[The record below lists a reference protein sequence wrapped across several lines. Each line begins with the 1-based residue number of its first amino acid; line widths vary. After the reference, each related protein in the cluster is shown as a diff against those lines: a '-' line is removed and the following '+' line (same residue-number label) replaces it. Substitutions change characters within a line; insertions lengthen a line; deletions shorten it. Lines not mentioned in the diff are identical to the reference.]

1 MSTQALVLY
10 RKYRPRRF
18 SEVAGQEWT
27 VQALRQAVAQGK
39 TVHAYLFAGPRGTG
53 KTTVARILAKA
64 VNCQRPQEGE
74 PCNTCTPCRAI
85 DQGDPFLLVELD
97 AASHRGIE
105 DVRTIREA
113 VLTMGQGTGRYRVY
127 ILDEAHMLTNE
138 AFNALLKTLEEPPP
152 YVKFILCT
160 TEAYRLPP
168 TVVSRCQRYDFHRLP
183 LSAIAQRLAFIVH
196 QEGWQVGEEAL
207 HLIASAARG
216 SLRDACNLLE
226 QAVTTYGPEVG
237 PQQVQELLGMQ
248 ENPFALTLLQALS
261 KGDVAGALSALAQG
275 VTASEGDPRAFHR
288 AVMALLQTA
297 LLLKAG
303 APVDNAPLEATN
315 ALRPLVSAWPWER
328 LLGVVRAFGGVT
340 FRGDA
345 FSSLPLELAVVE
357 ALAEPSPTPSPAP
370 VASHPHPPAPVGTP
384 PPTLPREPR
393 TVRPNPTPP
402 PPPPAERT
410 DPRWREL
417 CRTLERVRN
426 KRFPLGPLLRGYERY
441 TVEGDDLVIFFR
453 HKTHWERLQD
463 ELEHPASRS
472 ALEEAVAKVFG
483 RPYKIRLELTEGDKA
498 QSSRSQGHLVRTAL
512 QLGGRIVGEQ
522 PVPPEQTQPEDTP

>member
-1 MSTQALVLY
+1 MSTEALVLY

-64 VNCQRPQEGE
+64 VNCQNPQDGE
-74 PCNTCTPCRAI
+74 PCSACAPCRAI

-105 DVRTIREA
+105 DVRAIREA

-152 YVKFILCT
+152 HVKFILCT

-168 TVVSRCQRYDFHRLP
+168 TVISRCQRYDFHRLTV
-183 LSAIAQRLAFIVH
+183 SAIAQRLAFIVQ
-196 QEGWQVGEEAL
+196 QEGWQVAEEAM

-226 QAVTTYGPEVG
+226 QTVTTYGPEVG
-237 PQQVQELLGMQ
+237 PQQVQELLGVR
-248 ENPFALTLLQALS
+248 ENPFALTLLQAMR
-261 KGDVAGALSALAQG
+261 KGDVATALSALAQG

-288 AVMALLQTA
+288 AVMALLRTA
-297 LLLKAG
+297 MLLKAG
-303 APVDNAPLEATN
+303 APAQDVPPETAD
-315 ALRPLVSAWPWER
+315 ALRPLVAAWAWER
-328 LLGVVRAFGGVT
+328 LLGVVRALGGVT
-340 FRGDA
+340 FRDDA
-345 FSSLPLELAVVE
+345 FSSLPLELAVIE
-357 ALAEPSPTPSPAP
+357 ALAEPSQAPASSPPPQLSPTGVPTPTVP
-370 VASHPHPPAPVGTP
+370 GET
-384 PPTLPREPR
+384 PR
-393 TVRPNPTPP
+393 TLRPNPTPLPTP
-402 PPPPAERT
+402 PPERT

-441 TVEGDDLVIFFR
+441 TLEGDILVIFFR

-463 ELEHPASRS
+463 ELEHPASRA

-483 RPYKIRLELTEGDKA
+483 QPYKIRLELAEVDRT
-498 QSSRSQGHLVRTAL
+498 QPNRPQGHLVRTAL

-522 PVPPEQTQPEDTP
+522 PVPPEAPQQEDTP

>member
-1 MSTQALVLY
+1 MSTQGLVLY

-27 VQALRQAVAQGK
+27 VQALRQAVVQGK

-53 KTTVARILAKA
+53 KTTVARILARA
-64 VNCQRPQEGE
+64 VNCQAPQQGE
-74 PCNTCTPCRAI
+74 PCNACPPCRAI

-105 DVRTIREA
+105 DVRAIREA

-152 YVKFILCT
+152 HVLFILCT
-160 TEAYRLPP
+160 TEAHRLPP
-168 TVVSRCQRYDFHRLP
+168 TVVSRCQRYDFHRLAS
-183 LSAIAQRLAFIVH
+183 SAIAQRLAYIAR
-196 QEGWQVGEEAL
+196 QEGWQIGEDAL
-207 HLIASAARG
+207 HLMASAARG
-216 SLRDACNLLE
+216 SLRDACNILE

-237 PQQVQELLGMQ
+237 PQQVRELLGMR
-248 ENPFALTLLQALS
+248 ENPFALSLLQAMS
-261 KGDVAGALSALAQG
+261 AGDVPSALSALAQG

-288 AVMALLQTA
+288 AVIDLLQTA
-297 LLLKAG
+297 LRLKAG
-303 APVDNAPLEATN
+303 VPIEDMPQETVNI
-315 ALRPLVSAWPWER
+315 LRTLVASWSWER
-328 LLGVVRAFGGVT
+328 LLGAMRSLGAVT

-345 FSSLPLELAVVE
+345 FSALPLELAIVE
-357 ALAEPSPTPSPAP
+357 ALAVTSSTQTSPSPAP
-370 VASHPHPPAPVGTP
+370 RGAPPTPPMPTRAPPAP
-384 PPTLPREPR
+384 
-393 TVRPNPTPP
+393 RPSPSNPP
-402 PPPPAERT
+402 PPSPAAERT

-441 TVEGDDLVIFFR
+441 TLEGDTLTIFFR
-453 HKTHWERLQD
+453 HRTHWERLQD
-463 ELEHPASRS
+463 ELEHPASRA
-472 ALEEAVAKVFG
+472 ALDEAVAKTFG
-483 RPYKIRLELTEGDKA
+483 RPYTVRLELTEGENASPSKP
-498 QSSRSQGHLVRTAL
+498 QGHLVRAAL

-522 PVPPEQTQPEDTP
+522 PAPPEPNKEETP